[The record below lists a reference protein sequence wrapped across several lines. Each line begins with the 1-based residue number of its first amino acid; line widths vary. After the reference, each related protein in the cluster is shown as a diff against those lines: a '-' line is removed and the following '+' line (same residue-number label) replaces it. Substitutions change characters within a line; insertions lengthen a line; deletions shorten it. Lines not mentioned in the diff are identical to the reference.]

1 MLPSLIKIGI
11 TTFLKTLCKKIK
23 IKNIE
28 IKFSDKNQIA
38 NIEKLIIEAEK
49 IVYRNLYINKLK
61 LVSSDLSIGFKNR
74 TKSLSVEN
82 FNMNFFLILDSQN
95 LSNILFSKSSKE
107 LRYKIENFT
116 TEKTS
121 IHKINIIDKSI
132 NINYIKDDRILEK
145 FLGLLIK
152 DNELFLKD
160 ISNNNI
166 LKIPIDPNIRFNS
179 VFIDEE
185 ELTLIFNSKVT
196 I

>member
-107 LRYKIENFT
+107 LRYKIENFS